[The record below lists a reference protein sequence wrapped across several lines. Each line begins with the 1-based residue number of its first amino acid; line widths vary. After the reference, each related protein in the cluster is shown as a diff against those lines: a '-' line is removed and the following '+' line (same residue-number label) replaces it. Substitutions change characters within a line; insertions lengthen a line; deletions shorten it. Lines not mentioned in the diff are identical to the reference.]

1 MQRPPPVLDCAWV
14 LEYAEVDESVRY
26 TGKSTLYVGGKELG
40 AVPRLA
46 LCQNLDEAEV
56 MIFHCDREWNVLGT
70 GSAPSLS
77 AARESAER
85 AYSGISAKW
94 IKSRYSREEA
104 EKYLS
109 ESWAEERCS
118 FCGRMPHQVSS
129 LVHGQTG
136 AKICNLCVSELWLSE
151 HGDG

>member
-1 MQRPPPVLDCAWV
+1 MQEPPPILDCARV

-26 TGKSTLYVGGKELG
+26 TGRSTLYVDGKELG

-46 LCQNLDEAEV
+46 LCQSFDETEV

-70 GSAPSLS
+70 GSAPTLET
-77 AARESAER
+77 ARASAER
-85 AYSGISAKW
+85 GYAGISAKW
-94 IKSRYSREEA
+94 VKSRYSPEEA

-109 ESWAEERCS
+109 DHWGNERCS

-129 LVHGQTG
+129 MVHGQSG
-136 AKICNLCVSELWLSE
+136 AKICNLCISELWQSE
-151 HGDG
+151 HRDG